1 MSDDDDDEEIKELKA
16 LEKKKEFY
24 GWDNEDKDYKKR
36 LKLIMNKYMKQESTK
51 SNNTSAPTARAKFEW
66 VDIPIPGL
74 VDKKAK
80 TFEDSRK
87 LMKDDLKSD
96 PDCRGG
102 ELNNFKGSS
111 EKVKFVRR
119 IAVVKGVHY
128 RYRIVGTKD
137 GKYTFQSGGP
147 VDPVE
152 EDSQDDGEAEDDAE
166 EVVEKPP
173 PPPPKAPKAKTGK
186 NSNESGAAASSS
198 STTTGSSAQ
207 EAVPESVGGKRNRK
221 EPKRF

>member
-66 VDIPIPGL
+66 VDIPGL

-221 EPKRF
+221 EPKRY

>member
-66 VDIPIPGL
+66 VDIPGL

-87 LMKDDLKSD
+87 VMKDDLKSD

-221 EPKRF
+221 EPKRY

>member
-66 VDIPIPGL
+66 VDIPGL